1 MKKFLMIA
9 MAISLAVGTISG
21 CGNTSTNKSA
31 VTQSNNNTINNEYSE
46 TGMKTINGDD
56 FNISDSNVFVDQSF
70 GFGLMTP
77 KTVSSLI
84 EAGSVAG
91 YAIEPYSVGLG
102 YYVSES
108 DAFYICG
115 IWRYEKN
122 ADGMEENFNMWKQ
135 LYSNTEVL
143 AETDTDT
150 YYWGYNK
157 DISNV
162 SLDETKKAELQ
173 SVIDALDDIKN
184 GICIFKPNTVNK
196 VNTAAISEIPSF
208 EAKDFEGN
216 TVTNDI
222 FANYDLTMVNIWATW
237 CNPCVEE
244 LPGIGELYK
253 ELPEKT
259 NIISICTDANDDIEF
274 AKEILSESGCDFTA
288 IVPSEGLQKDF
299 LMGISSIP
307 YTVFVNS
314 KGEIVGNP
322 QIGAPAAGDGVKDAY
337 KNIINE
343 RLEMIKGEQS
353 E

>member
-1 MKKFLMIA
+1 MIA

-31 VTQSNNNTINNEYSE
+31 VTQSNNTINNEYSE
-46 TGMKTINGDD
+46 TGMKTINGND
-56 FNISDSNVFVDQSF
+56 FNISDGTVFVDQSF
-70 GFGLMTP
+70 GFGLKHP
-77 KTVSSLI
+77 ESIYSLI

-91 YAIEPYSVGLG
+91 YVIEPYSIGLA
-102 YYVSES
+102 YYINES
-108 DAFYICG
+108 DVFYICG

-122 ADGMEENFNMWKQ
+122 AVGMEENFNMWKE
-135 LYSNTEVL
+135 LYTNTEVL
-143 AETDTDT
+143 AETDTDI

-162 SLDETKKAELQ
+162 NLDETKKAELQ

-184 GICIFKPNTVNK
+184 GICIFKPSA
-196 VNTAAISEIPSF
+196 VNTSTITEIPAF

-222 FANYDLTMVNIWATW
+222 FADYDLTMVNIWATW
-237 CNPCVEE
+237 CGPCVEE

-259 NIISICTDANDDIEF
+259 NIISICTDANYDIEL
-274 AKEILSESGCDFTA
+274 AKQILSESGCDFTA
-288 IVPSEGLQKDF
+288 IIPSEGLEKDF
-299 LMGISSIP
+299 LMSISSIP

-314 KGEIVGNP
+314 KGEIIGNP
-322 QIGAPAAGDGVKDAY
+322 QIGAPATGDKVKDAY